1 MKANNFVAY
10 SYRTL
15 IDHLFEFQFQT
26 LNFVLTGHTL
36 FSYNFTFFKPGYLYL
51 QCLVSS
57 FYCCIHTGKH
67 TTKPA
72 LQQKCMFNQFCVDN
86 PRNNCLSMI
95 FNLVRTHYVSIH
107 TSKKALE
114 IKPRIKLND
123 RQHLK

>member
-51 QCLVSS
+51 
-57 FYCCIHTGKH
+57 
-67 TTKPA
+67 PA
-72 LQQKCMFNQFCVDN
+72 VLGLFF
-86 PRNNCLSMI
+86 LLLHSHWE
-95 FNLVRTHYVSIH
+95 THH
-107 TSKKALE
+107 
-114 IKPRIKLND
+114 
-123 RQHLK
+123 